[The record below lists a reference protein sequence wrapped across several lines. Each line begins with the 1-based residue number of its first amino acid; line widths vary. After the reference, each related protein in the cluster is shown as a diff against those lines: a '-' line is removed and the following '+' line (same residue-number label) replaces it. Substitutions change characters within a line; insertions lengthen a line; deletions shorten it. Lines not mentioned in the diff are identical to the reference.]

1 MLDLTKAKM
10 SDVMTS
16 MPRCI
21 ESHQPLEVASRW
33 MDELKVRHL
42 PVRESGKIV
51 GVLSDRDVSLAR
63 ASKRNNDMGAQQKVE
78 DAMISS
84 VLTVDVGQV
93 LSSVAS
99 KMFERHIGS
108 AVVTDNTGAVVGIFT
123 SSDAL
128 RVLSGRV

>member
-1 MLDLTKAKM
+1 MLDIANAKM

-21 ESHQPLEVASRW
+21 EPHQPLDLASRW

-63 ASKRNNDMGAQQKVE
+63 SSKAINDKAAQQKVE

-84 VLTVDVGQV
+84 VLTVDMGQG
-93 LSSVAS
+93 LSSVAA

-108 AVVTDNTGAVVGIFT
+108 AVVTDKTGAVVGIFT

-128 RVLSGRV
+128 RVISGRV

>member
-1 MLDLTKAKM
+1 MFDVSKAKM

-21 ESHQPLEVASRW
+21 EPHQPLEMASRW

-63 ASKRNNDMGAQQKVE
+63 AFKAINDTAAPQKVE

-84 VLTVDVGQV
+84 VLTVDVEQG

-128 RVLSGRV
+128 RVLSGWV